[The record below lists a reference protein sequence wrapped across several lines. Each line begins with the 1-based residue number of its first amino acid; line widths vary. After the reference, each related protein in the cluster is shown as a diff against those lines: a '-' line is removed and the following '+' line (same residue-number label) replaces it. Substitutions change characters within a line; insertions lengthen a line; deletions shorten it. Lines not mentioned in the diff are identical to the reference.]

1 MSSEVTT
8 ATKKTNMLTG
18 VGPSLAMSAAMTGG
32 FGSISSVKRNGF
44 KGAIDAAKK
53 NNEAVR
59 AVFKDSANAADVF
72 TRGIATAQNYEQ
84 ISDARKAYE
93 KLKKFENGDKITCWQ
108 KIKKIFT
115 KKDYAKINQTMFDEA
130 KGRLTNAAGNGVED
144 LLKKGT
150 DVSGVIAKGFKGNMT
165 SLLKNEASQK
175 SNFVFAGLE
184 AISRFTSEALPTFK
198 NEGFMAG
205 MKATGKA
212 VLAGVA
218 SWVGDVGLSLVFRT
232 AGAAIGSF
240 FGPLGAKIGDT
251 IGTLVGGVVSN
262 NLVQKIFPVKE
273 QAQEIANAPQEIS
286 QEVQQAQ
293 IQPIQQEVASTQTNP
308 IQQDL
313 TAKYVNMPSK
323 DQVKQMAYAQA
334 FQGKGGG
341 FNTYY
346 A

>member
-8 ATKKTNMLTG
+8 ATQRTNMFSGIGASLT
-18 VGPSLAMSAAMTGG
+18 LSAAMTGG
-32 FGSISSVKRNGF
+32 FGSISSIKRNGF

-53 NNEAVR
+53 NNDAVR
-59 AVFKDSANAADVF
+59 AVFKDGANAADVF

-84 ISDARKAYE
+84 ISDARKAFE

-115 KKDYAKINQTMFDEA
+115 QKDYEKINQTMFNEA
-130 KGRLTNAAGNGVED
+130 KEKLTNAAGNGVED

-150 DVSGVIAKGFKGNMT
+150 DVSGVVAKGFKGNMT

-184 AISRFTSEALPTFK
+184 IISRFTSEALPTFK

-218 SWVGDVGLSLVFRT
+218 SWAGDVGLSLVFRT
-232 AGAAIGSF
+232 VGATIGSF

-251 IGTLVGGVVSN
+251 IGTLAGGVVSN
-262 NLVQKIFPVKE
+262 NLVQKIFPTKE
-273 QAQEIANAPQEIS
+273 QAQELASEAPQEI
-286 QEVQQAQ
+286 QQAQ
-293 IQPIQQEVASTQTNP
+293 PQIAQQAQTQVATNP
-308 IQQDL
+308 IQQQDL
-313 TAKYVNMPSK
+313 SAKYANMPSK
-323 DQVKQMAYAQA
+323 EQVKQMAYAQA
-334 FQGKGGG
+334 FQGKGGR